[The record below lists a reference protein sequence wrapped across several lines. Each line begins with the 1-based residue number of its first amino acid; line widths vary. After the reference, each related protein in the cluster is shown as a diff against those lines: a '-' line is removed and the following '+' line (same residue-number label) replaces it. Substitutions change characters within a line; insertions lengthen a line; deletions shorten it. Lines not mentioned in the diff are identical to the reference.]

1 MGGTPES
8 ASRGDEACDP
18 LEERCS
24 ALKQQIEQQNS
35 SEYVFINTA
44 ENLRDTSFQKVR
56 VARAGE
62 SFRIVGDAPVR
73 WGLQYKEVEDKQGN
87 RLYLCVNDGNNV
99 SVEKDF
105 EPSAETLFQN
115 PGSGKRSIIFL
126 QDNAPRL
133 SDFIDPE
140 TYKNHSFTLQN
151 ARGQQMEVA
160 YKNGDWRIVK
170 NGEATDIRALIWRGK
185 NVVSNVQEMRNL
197 PLTPSFQRGGTPS
210 LSKGRVGEGFSD
222 DLPEQQSVLPQEANE
237 YISEEESM
245 TTLFTRPGSGESRSI
260 EVTDNAT
267 KLREIIDPKEFQHIA
282 FSLSVNGN
290 PPKRVVSNGSDW
302 MIPNRNG
309 MPSATRALIYKGKI
323 TVSNVDINPL
333 VRGNE
338 GVEKQLTPEEQALVN
353 AERLNWKNWSID
365 SVERKSSLTWCV
377 KRSKTIVFEDGKTKE
392 LKNEEYTDALD
403 GKAQEWWESKNG
415 KHEKVIQLSKD
426 DIPLVRK
433 QMEPQEEPL
442 IWGFDDL
449 EYDDDSPM
457 PRPRRREMPAH
468 RNPTGQGW

>member
-1 MGGTPES
+1 
-8 ASRGDEACDP
+8 
-18 LEERCS
+18 
-24 ALKQQIEQQNS
+24 
-35 SEYVFINTA
+35 
-44 ENLRDTSFQKVR
+44 
-56 VARAGE
+56 
-62 SFRIVGDAPVR
+62 
-73 WGLQYKEVEDKQGN
+73 
-87 RLYLCVNDGNNV
+87 
-99 SVEKDF
+99 
-105 EPSAETLFQN
+105 
-115 PGSGKRSIIFL
+115 
-126 QDNAPRL
+126 
-133 SDFIDPE
+133 
-140 TYKNHSFTLQN
+140 
-151 ARGQQMEVA
+151 
-160 YKNGDWRIVK
+160 
-170 NGEATDIRALIWRGK
+170 
-185 NVVSNVQEMRNL
+185 
-197 PLTPSFQRGGTPS
+197 
-210 LSKGRVGEGFSD
+210 
-222 DLPEQQSVLPQEANE
+222 
-237 YISEEESM
+237 
-245 TTLFTRPGSGESRSI
+245 
-260 EVTDNAT
+260 
-267 KLREIIDPKEFQHIA
+267 
-282 FSLSVNGN
+282 
-290 PPKRVVSNGSDW
+290 
-302 MIPNRNG
+302 
-309 MPSATRALIYKGKI
+309 
-323 TVSNVDINPL
+323 L